1 MDANNISS
9 GTLAVAQG
17 GTGITSFGAGVA
29 TFLGTPDSANLR
41 SAITDET
48 GSGSLVFSTSPT
60 LTGTVTAGTNT
71 PVTISDDG
79 VVTVNNTTASSSTTT
94 GALIVTGGVGVSGT
108 VSADSFNGDISGTI
122 SGTASKVT
130 VTNTNTSDVLT
141 VVFADGNRLR
151 DDPGTFTYQA
161 SSGTLSATNFVG
173 TNLKLT
179 NTNTIT
185 LTAASQ
191 SGDATLSIPDLG
203 GTDGNIVVDNLSQTF
218 SDVITYSSTPIFN
231 SNISVKNG
239 ASAAAVEIYE
249 ASGNG
254 THKVSLTSPASL
266 TSDATVTL
274 PNATGTLALTSE
286 LHSAVT
292 LATVANNYLSL
303 VGQEITAGTVPVLL
317 GGTGATG
324 AAGARSNLNV
334 DVAGTDNSTP
344 VTLASVTSNYLSL
357 SDQEIT
363 AGTVPVLLGGTGAT
377 GAAGA
382 RSNLNVDVAGTD
394 NSTPVTLASVT
405 SNYLSLSDQEITAG
419 TVPVLLGGTG
429 ATGAAGARS
438 NLNVDVA
445 GTDNSTPVTLAS
457 VTSNYLSL
465 SDQEI
470 TAGTVPV
477 SLGGTGLTTVAKGS
491 ILVANTANTLSALDG
506 GGVSNRFLYYDST
519 SDEISWTDQ
528 SNTRSNLGLGTT
540 NSPTFTGLTIGDGS
554 NPGTITSNSSQDLV
568 LNTNSGTNSGTITI
582 TDGVDGNITLAPNG
596 DGDVELAADTVTVG
610 DAASAATISSN
621 GAASLTVTTGGASDL
636 VLNTNGGTSSGT
648 ITITDGTNS
657 NITLAPNG
665 TGAVV
670 LDADTVTVDGSIIK
684 KTTVTTVNTAG
695 NETYSAAQLLGGLIL
710 RDPAGTSRNDTT
722 PTAAGIVAA
731 IPNASV
737 GSSFEFTI
745 RNTADN
751 NETIT
756 LVAGS
761 KVTLSPTS
769 IEIQRYYS
777 ETFLVVCTNVTS
789 TNEEVTIYS
798 LHNSLY

>member
-1 MDANNISS
+1 
-9 GTLAVAQG
+9 
-17 GTGITSFGAGVA
+17 
-29 TFLGTPDSANLR
+29 
-41 SAITDET
+41 
-48 GSGSLVFSTSPT
+48 
-60 LTGTVTAGTNT
+60 
-71 PVTISDDG
+71 
-79 VVTVNNTTASSSTTT
+79 
-94 GALIVTGGVGVSGT
+94 
-108 VSADSFNGDISGTI
+108 
-122 SGTASKVT
+122 
-130 VTNTNTSDVLT
+130 
-141 VVFADGNRLR
+141 
-151 DDPGTFTYQA
+151 
-161 SSGTLSATNFVG
+161 
-173 TNLKLT
+173 
-179 NTNTIT
+179 
-185 LTAASQ
+185 
-191 SGDATLSIPDLG
+191 
-203 GTDGNIVVDNLSQTF
+203 
-218 SDVITYSSTPIFN
+218 
-231 SNISVKNG
+231 
-239 ASAAAVEIYE
+239 
-249 ASGNG
+249 
-254 THKVSLTSPASL
+254 
-266 TSDATVTL
+266 
-274 PNATGTLALTSE
+274 
-286 LHSAVT
+286 
-292 LATVANNYLSL
+292 
-303 VGQEITAGTVPVLL
+303 
-317 GGTGATG
+317 
-324 AAGARSNLNV
+324 
-334 DVAGTDNSTP
+334 
-344 VTLASVTSNYLSL
+344 
-357 SDQEIT
+357 
-363 AGTVPVLLGGTGAT
+363 
-377 GAAGA
+377 
-382 RSNLNVDVAGTD
+382 GTD

-745 RNTADN
+745 RNTADAA
-751 NETIT
+751 ETIT
-756 LVAGS
+756 LTPGTG
-761 KVTLSPTS
+761 VTLSGTMT
-769 IEIQRYYS
+769 IAEDYS
-777 ETFLVVCTNVTS
+777 RTFLVVCTNVGTPV
-789 TNEEVTIYS
+789 VTIYS
-798 LHNSLY
+798 LHYSEF